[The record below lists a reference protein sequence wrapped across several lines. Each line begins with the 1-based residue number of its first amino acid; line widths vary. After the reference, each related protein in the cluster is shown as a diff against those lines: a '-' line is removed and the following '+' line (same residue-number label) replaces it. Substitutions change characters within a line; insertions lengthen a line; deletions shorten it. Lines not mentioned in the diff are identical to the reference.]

1 MLRAGRALAAAAA
14 VLAATVAAGC
24 GVGGA
29 TTTVVSFSTTADKDK
44 IASERLPHPK
54 HLDVATRSEAKRSAQ
69 AKAKAA
75 APKGPGSIPA
85 ASAGTNGSFDPHSQ
99 GKTVDV
105 GSMSGSSAVLLN
117 GVALAPPNAPQ
128 RIKATVS
135 AANEIVGAPYVW
147 GGGHSSWYS
156 RGYDCS
162 GAVSYALAGGGFLK
176 SPQNSSGLER
186 WGAPGRGRWMTVY
199 ANSTHAYAVIAG
211 LRWDTVGDAHGTGPK
226 WHAELP
232 YPKSFV
238 ARHYPGY

>member
-1 MLRAGRALAAAAA
+1 MRGTKGLPAALTVALAAV
-14 VLAATVAAGC
+14 VLGGC
-24 GVGGA
+24 GVGGS

-69 AKAKAA
+69 AKAA
-75 APKGPGSIPA
+75 APKGPGSIRA

-162 GAVSYALAGGGFLK
+162 GAVSYALAGGGFLR